1 MEQQNHSFD
10 CSNQQHSVVIPGR
23 LRVQVRAHAVD
34 VLRRTDD
41 EELRYYLL
49 QLVQALRYE
58 AVDDSRLA
66 TFIVQRAT
74 RNPVLGILLHWY
86 ARSVCIAPSAVTVHP
101 RHPVLGALFATLM
114 LTAQAG

>member
-1 MEQQNHSFD
+1 ME
-10 CSNQQHSVVIPGR
+10 
-23 LRVQVRAHAVD
+23 

-74 RNPVLGILLHWY
+74 KNPVLGILLHWY
-86 ARSVCIAPSAVTVHP
+86 VL
-101 RHPVLGALFATLM
+101 RHTIFWIHA
-114 LTAQAG
+114 